1 MIKLMI
7 CCALCI
13 MSGCATTT
21 YIQEWVP
28 IEVAP
33 GDEPQ
38 YALVKEYQITAK
50 GNAQIEYRSESGA
63 EVIINNDGEPSLI
76 SQWFQAMIIN
86 DPTAILN
93 GGDDDDD

>member
-1 MIKLMI
+1 
-7 CCALCI
+7 

-21 YIQEWVP
+21 SIQEWVP
-28 IEVAP
+28 DGVNSE
-33 GDEPQ
+33 GEPK

-50 GNAQIEYRSESGA
+50 GDAQIEYRSESGA

-93 GGDDDDD
+93 GGDDDD